1 LKVLIFDPIGGA
13 SGDMILSSLVHL
25 GCPVD
30 YLRGVFDALGIGNFE
45 VRTKKKKIS
54 GLDALNL
61 HFDLGCVKR
70 EHDHAEIR
78 KMIEKAAIPE
88 KVKEKSLKIFTAL
101 ANAEAALHGE
111 HCNHVRF
118 HEAGALDSILD
129 ILGIAAALDWL
140 DVERIYGRP
149 LPMGKGLVKC
159 RHGIIPVPSPATTL
173 LTQGLKV
180 RWPEVEGE
188 LTTPT
193 AAAVFKAIVRNG
205 EPPGNTVVVGSGYGC
220 GDKTFENW
228 PNLFRSIL
236 CETAEEHRDRVFV
249 VECDVDDM
257 IPEDWEGAIQ
267 KLFETGALDVTLTAQ
282 VMKRGR
288 PCIGVRV
295 IAREEHLQE
304 IEKTI
309 LVHTT
314 TIGIRCYPVE
324 RITLPRRNYQI
335 ATPYGKLWVKE
346 VVTPE
351 GKKRRKPEFKD
362 LQGIAVRNNLSLPA
376 LRKEID
382 NILKEL
388 EKEKA

>member
-1 LKVLIFDPIGGA
+1 
-13 SGDMILSSLVHL
+13 
-25 GCPVD
+25 
-30 YLRGVFDALGIGNFE
+30 
-45 VRTKKKKIS
+45 
-54 GLDALNL
+54 
-61 HFDLGCVKR
+61 
-70 EHDHAEIR
+70 
-78 KMIEKAAIPE
+78 
-88 KVKEKSLKIFTAL
+88 
-101 ANAEAALHGE
+101 
-111 HCNHVRF
+111 
-118 HEAGALDSILD
+118 
-129 ILGIAAALDWL
+129 
-140 DVERIYGRP
+140 
-149 LPMGKGLVKC
+149 
-159 RHGIIPVPSPATTL
+159 
-173 LTQGLKV
+173 
-180 RWPEVEGE
+180 
-188 LTTPT
+188 
-193 AAAVFKAIVRNG
+193 
-205 EPPGNTVVVGSGYGC
+205 
-220 GDKTFENW
+220 
-228 PNLFRSIL
+228 
-236 CETAEEHRDRVFV
+236 
-249 VECDVDDM
+249 
-257 IPEDWEGAIQ
+257 
-267 KLFETGALDVTLTAQ
+267 
-282 VMKRGR
+282 MKRGR